1 MGTARFITFEGGE
14 GAGKSTVLAAASR
27 ALEQLGIRHRM
38 TREPGGTRLG
48 EALRGLLLD
57 PRYAGMCAEAETL
70 MMFAARAQHVVE
82 TIRPALSSGEW
93 VICDR
98 YTDASYAYQGGGRGI
113 ARDMLDALERWAAF
127 GLRPDRTYLLD
138 VAVATGRAR
147 VSARGAPDRL
157 EAESDA
163 FFERVRSAYRARAAE
178 QVARFV
184 VIDAGQP
191 QDAVV
196 AAVEADLVA
205 WAKGQTGSP

>member
-27 ALEQLGIRHRM
+27 TLEQLGIRHRM

-48 EALRGLLLD
+48 EALRALLLD
-57 PRYAGMCAEAETL
+57 PRHAGMCAEAETL

-82 TIRPALSSGEW
+82 TIRPALYAGEW
-93 VICDR
+93 VISDR
-98 YTDASYAYQGGGRGI
+98 YTDASYAYQGGGRGV
-113 ARDMLDALERWAAF
+113 ARQTLEALEQWAAF
-127 GLRPDRTYLLD
+127 DLRPDRTYLLD

-147 VSARGAPDRL
+147 AAARGAPDRV

-178 QVARFV
+178 QADRFV
-184 VIDAGQP
+184 VIDAGQSL
-191 QDAVV
+191 DAVV

-205 WAKGQTGSP
+205 WATGEGKGT